1 MTPVQEAE
9 LVAALT
15 DRAASKKPSV
25 SAQLVALAM
34 TRACF
39 IRGEDSQT
47 YAVALDAPGIAQP
60 LRGEGSFRKQLSS
73 SFYDETGQVA
83 SANALSDAL
92 VVLDGRADLTDPQ
105 PVFQRVIP
113 TEDGVL
119 LDLGRPDLQVVE
131 VDEVGWR
138 VRPLAAG
145 DPLLRRSRTM
155 GVMPIPSVGG
165 ELEPL
170 WDVLNVRH
178 QDQALLIGWMAAAF
192 LPNVAQPFIL
202 LKGEQGT
209 GKTTAARMLLSL
221 LDPGAGQMTSAPR
234 TDRDFGV
241 AAQGRAVLGLDNL
254 STISATLSDAICRAV
269 TGESIVNRALYTDDG
284 LSILSYRIA
293 LIVTA
298 IDPGALR
305 GDLAERMLPIE
316 LAPLGQRRRSERE
329 LLAAF
334 EQAKPALLGA
344 LLDEVAAV
352 LRHWLPAEGQEPETG
367 WPRMADFGR
376 VLGALDLAQGTTSL
390 NSYVQTTEDN
400 EKDVI
405 SGHPLAD
412 AVVQLAKA
420 GSWRG
425 SSAELLRAVTR
436 ERDFTFD
443 ERRGWKTPQELGQ
456 TLSRLTKNLRLLG
469 VAVVQGR
476 SNGKRYIDIAMVDPA
491 DYDVVEVRPR
501 AWRPQEVAPFRR
513 PAS

>member
-9 LVAALT
+9 LAAALT

-92 VVLDGRADLTDPQ
+92 VVLDARADLTDPQ

-178 QDQALLIGWMAAAF
+178 QDQALLIGWMAATF

-316 LAPLGQRRRSERE
+316 LAPLGQRRRRERE

-352 LRHWLPAEGQEPETG
+352 LRHWLPAEGQ
-367 WPRMADFGR
+367 D
-376 VLGALDLAQGTTSL
+376 GT
-390 NSYVQTTEDN
+390 
-400 EKDVI
+400 
-405 SGHPLAD
+405 
-412 AVVQLAKA
+412 
-420 GSWRG
+420 
-425 SSAELLRAVTR
+425 
-436 ERDFTFD
+436 
-443 ERRGWKTPQELGQ
+443 
-456 TLSRLTKNLRLLG
+456 
-469 VAVVQGR
+469 
-476 SNGKRYIDIAMVDPA
+476 
-491 DYDVVEVRPR
+491 
-501 AWRPQEVAPFRR
+501 
-513 PAS
+513 